1 MSGNHT
7 QISFLTGSVNNRA
20 IQAGN
25 LAYSRYLDPTESSS
39 HLDAALD
46 AYAQALE
53 QEPVSPSIMAKMAI
67 LSLRKGNTER
77 ARQLADKALHVNS
90 RESLA
95 HFTLGYIAFK
105 ANQYDACL
113 TAFRQSVQANRLGS
127 FKTHLFMAHAYRK
140 RSKST
145 IGSPQIVS
153 RMSDTLKSW
162 GHMFCVALLFPIDRE
177 RRAISE
183 LLPLVLGL
191 VVGYYYDEQ
200 HRWDDALKTY
210 LSLYERFPGAVSL
223 TNAIADVYRRKSCFT
238 EALFWYDKT
247 IARHPSSEEAYFSKA
262 QMLEDRNE
270 PERALEVYEKL
281 HTLCPN
287 DPHVLCSIANVLYSC
302 HQFDEALGY
311 YKSAL
316 MLGHDREWRGLIA
329 QSIGNLYLECF
340 NNYEAAQAAFQ
351 MALEFDPTDVENYI
365 QLGLVYFKN
374 KDYKNAT
381 VIYQQAINRFPT
393 NARLYSNLGYLKWQH
408 GDLTEAEKL
417 YQKAIV
423 LDPYYEIP
431 YNNLGVIYLDSL
443 GKIPQA
449 LECLEKAVSLNDHY
463 ALAFY
468 NLGRAYSFLNRK
480 LHAATCF
487 KTAQSLNTTTRELDN
502 DELAA
507 RIEHLFA
514 ASEPEEPAA

>member
-7 QISFLTGSVNNRA
+7 QIKYSSGPANNQA
-20 IQAGN
+20 VQAGN

-53 QEPVSPSIMAKMAI
+53 QEPVSAGIMAKMAI

-77 ARQLADKALHVNS
+77 ARQLAEKALRANS
-90 RESLA
+90 KESLA

-105 ANQYDACL
+105 ANHFEACIP
-113 TAFRQSVQANRLGS
+113 AFRQTVQSNRLGS
-127 FKTHLFMAHAYRK
+127 FKAHLFMAHAYRK
-140 RSKST
+140 RAKSNF
-145 IGSPQIVS
+145 GSM
-153 RMSDTLKSW
+153 MSDMLKSW
-162 GHMFCVALLFPIDRE
+162 GHLLCVALLFPIDRE
-177 RRAISE
+177 RRSVAE

-191 VVGYYYDEQ
+191 VVGYYFDEQ
-200 HRWDDALKTY
+200 HRWDDALRTY

-223 TNAIADVYRRKSCFT
+223 TNAIGDVYRKKNCFT
-238 EALFWYDKT
+238 EALYWYDKT

-270 PERALEVYEKL
+270 PEKALDVYEKL
-281 HTLCPN
+281 HALCPN
-287 DPHVLCSIANVLYSC
+287 DPHVLCSIANAYYSC
-302 HQFDEALGY
+302 HQFEDALAY

-316 MLGHDREWRGLIA
+316 MLGQDREWRGLIA
-329 QSIGNLYLECF
+329 QSIGNLYLDCF

-351 MALEFDPTDVENYI
+351 MALDLDDSDVENYI

-381 VIYQQAINRFPT
+381 VIYQQAISRFPT

-408 GDLTEAEKL
+408 DDLTEAEKL
-417 YQKAIV
+417 YQKAIT
-423 LDPYYEIP
+423 LDPFYEIP

-449 LECLEKAVSLNDHY
+449 LECLEKAVSLNDRY

-487 KTAQSLNTTTRELDN
+487 KTAQSLNTHTRELDN